1 MPVINRSKHRWI
13 VTRVIMADTFWK
25 RIKGWVGLCKFDPE
39 AALWVKPCWGV
50 HTIGMHFPVDL
61 LFLGKNHRVL
71 KTIPNLQ
78 KNRISPFVL
87 QSRSVLVL
95 PVYTVVKSR
104 TTVGDIIDITTEG
117 QELESH
123 LGDQDLPNYQQQP

>member
-13 VTRVIMADTFWK
+13 VTKVIKANTFWK
-25 RIKGWVGLCKFDPE
+25 RIKGWVGLCKIDPE

-61 LFLGKNHRVL
+61 LFLGRNNRVL
-71 KTIPNLQ
+71 KAIPNLP

-95 PVYTVVKSR
+95 PAHTVEKSR
-104 TTVGDIIDITTEG
+104 TMVGDIIDITSEG
-117 QELESH
+117 QGLESP
-123 LGDQDLPNYQQQP
+123 LGDQDLPIY